1 MVPAG
6 PAKLDPAERR
16 KLIKE
21 IRDEVRPLISQI
33 ADFQIEKAVQMIK
46 VQIRKVETERVVEDQ
61 RLNDKIDR
69 EVKRA
74 EQKAEDELKLIGQD
88 LNTQIR
94 AFQRQRA
101 RDKSDVDMKFAELL
115 QSSAGHGKKLE
126 EHGVNFEAIA
136 IVNSMLIENLNMQL
150 EGESADLIDRR
161 MMSLFGMQGG
171 DPTKLDVQN
180 TSNLLKDVGSVMVN
194 PNKNLLGTRRQ
205 QLGEMGRSLSPLM
218 ESHMQEGQMA

>member
-6 PAKLDPAERR
+6 PAKLDPVERR

-69 EVKRA
+69 EVKQA
-74 EQKAEDELKLIGQD
+74 EQKAEDELKLISQD

-115 QSSAGHGKKLE
+115 QSSAGHGKKLD
-126 EHGVNFEAIA
+126 EHGVNF
-136 IVNSMLIENLNMQL
+136 
-150 EGESADLIDRR
+150 
-161 MMSLFGMQGG
+161 
-171 DPTKLDVQN
+171 
-180 TSNLLKDVGSVMVN
+180 
-194 PNKNLLGTRRQ
+194 
-205 QLGEMGRSLSPLM
+205 
-218 ESHMQEGQMA
+218 